1 MNGTLLKI
9 VQNRENCSLKER
21 KVADAIL
28 SDPSGL
34 LTRTITEYA
43 EYIGTSPSTVTRFCH
58 RMELSG
64 YPELRL
70 LIAKDN
76 NSPNFN
82 IGSLSTQDEE
92 DVPETTEKIIEDVI
106 ANAYSSI
113 GQLNRLFVI
122 SNLEKAVSIISQT
135 RHIILCGVGASGI
148 VAKDFHQKL
157 CRIGISSHYDDD
169 FDLVKVQVTS
179 YDERDTVIAFSYSG
193 AKAEIK
199 SILKIAK
206 KKNVNII
213 TVTKAGVNPIASLA
227 DVNLQVAPSEALVRN
242 GATVSRL
249 QMLLVVDVLYQMLL
263 RNSPTFNTLMET
275 WNNVSGE
282 KDDK

>member
-1 MNGTLLKI
+1 M
-9 VQNRENCSLKER
+9 
-21 KVADAIL
+21 ADAIL
-28 SDPSGL
+28 SDPSCV

-43 EYIGTSPSTVTRFCH
+43 EYIGTSPSTITRFCH

-70 LIAKDN
+70 SIAKDN
-76 NSPNFN
+76 SSPNFTV
-82 IGSLSTQDEE
+82 GSISKQYDET
-92 DVPETTEKIIEDVI
+92 VPDSTEKIIEEIV

-113 GQLNRLFVI
+113 GQLNRLF
-122 SNLEKAVSIISQT
+122 SPSYLERAVSLISES

-169 FDLVKVQVTS
+169 FDLIKVQVTS
-179 YDERDTVIAFSYSG
+179 YDERDLVIAFSYSG
-193 AKAEIK
+193 AKPEIK
-199 SILKIAK
+199 GILKIAK
-206 KKNVNII
+206 RKNVNII
-213 TVTKAGVNPIASLA
+213 AVTKAGGNPIASLS
-227 DVNLQVAPSEALVRN
+227 DINLQVAPSEALVRN

-263 RNSPTFNTLMET
+263 RNFSTSNTLIET

-282 KDDK
+282 ER

>member
-9 VQNRENCSLKER
+9 VQNREICSLKER

-28 SDPSGL
+28 SDPSCV

-43 EYIGTSPSTVTRFCH
+43 EYIGTSPSTITRFCH

-70 LIAKDN
+70 SIAKDN
-76 NSPNFN
+76 SSPNFTV
-82 IGSLSTQDEE
+82 GSISKQYDET
-92 DVPETTEKIIEDVI
+92 VPDSTEKIIEEVV

-113 GQLNRLFVI
+113 GQLNRLF
-122 SNLEKAVSIISQT
+122 SSSYLERAVSLISES

-169 FDLVKVQVTS
+169 FDLIKVQVTS
-179 YDERDTVIAFSYSG
+179 YDERDLVIAFSYSG
-193 AKAEIK
+193 AKPEIK
-199 SILKIAK
+199 GILKIAK
-206 KKNVNII
+206 RKNVNII
-213 TVTKAGVNPIASLA
+213 AVTKAGGNPIASLS
-227 DVNLQVAPSEALVRN
+227 DINLQVAPSEALVRN

-263 RNSPTFNTLMET
+263 RNFSTSNTLMET

-282 KDDK
+282 ER

>member
-9 VQNRENCSLKER
+9 VQNREICSLKER

-28 SDPSGL
+28 SDPSCV

-43 EYIGTSPSTVTRFCH
+43 EYIGTSPSTITRFCH

-70 LIAKDN
+70 SIAKDN
-76 NSPNFN
+76 SSPNFTV
-82 IGSLSTQDEE
+82 GSISKQYDET
-92 DVPETTEKIIEDVI
+92 VPDSTEKIIEEVV

-113 GQLNRLFVI
+113 GQLNRLF
-122 SNLEKAVSIISQT
+122 SPSYLERAVSLISES

-169 FDLVKVQVTS
+169 FDLIKVQVTS
-179 YDERDTVIAFSYSG
+179 YDERDLAIAFSYSG
-193 AKAEIK
+193 AKPEIK
-199 SILKIAK
+199 GILKIAK
-206 KKNVNII
+206 RKNVNII
-213 TVTKAGVNPIASLA
+213 AVTKAGGNPIASLS
-227 DVNLQVAPSEALVRN
+227 DINLQVAPSEALVRN

-263 RNSPTFNTLMET
+263 RNFSTSNTLMET

-282 KDDK
+282 ER

>member
-9 VQNRENCSLKER
+9 VQNREICSLKER

-28 SDPSGL
+28 SDPSCV

-43 EYIGTSPSTVTRFCH
+43 EYIGTSPSTITRFCH

-70 LIAKDN
+70 SIAKDN
-76 NSPNFN
+76 SSPNFTV
-82 IGSLSTQDEE
+82 GSISKQYDET
-92 DVPETTEKIIEDVI
+92 VPDSTEKIIEDVV

-113 GQLNRLFVI
+113 GQLNRLF
-122 SNLEKAVSIISQT
+122 SPSYLERAVSLISES
-135 RHIILCGVGASGI
+135 RH
-148 VAKDFHQKL
+148 KL

-169 FDLVKVQVTS
+169 FDLIKFQVTS
-179 YDERDTVIAFSYSG
+179 YDERDLVIAFSYSG
-193 AKAEIK
+193 AKPEIK
-199 SILKIAK
+199 GILKIAK
-206 KKNVNII
+206 RKNVNII
-213 TVTKAGVNPIASLA
+213 AVTKAGGNPIASLS
-227 DVNLQVAPSEALVRN
+227 DINLQVAPSEALVRN

-263 RNSPTFNTLMET
+263 RNFSTSNTLIET

-282 KDDK
+282 ER

>member
-9 VQNRENCSLKER
+9 VQNREICSLKER

-28 SDPSGL
+28 SDPSCV

-43 EYIGTSPSTVTRFCH
+43 EYIGTSPSTITRFCH

-70 LIAKDN
+70 SIAKDN
-76 NSPNFN
+76 SSPNFTV
-82 IGSLSTQDEE
+82 GSISKQYDET
-92 DVPETTEKIIEDVI
+92 VPDSTEKIIEEVV

-113 GQLNRLFVI
+113 GQLNRLF
-122 SNLEKAVSIISQT
+122 SPSYLEKAVSLISES

-169 FDLVKVQVTS
+169 FDLIKVQVTS
-179 YDERDTVIAFSYSG
+179 YDERDLVIAFSYSG
-193 AKAEIK
+193 AKPEIK
-199 SILKIAK
+199 GILKIAK
-206 KKNVNII
+206 RKNVNII
-213 TVTKAGVNPIASLA
+213 AVTKAGGNPIASFS
-227 DVNLQVAPSEALVRN
+227 DINLQVAPSEALVRN

-263 RNSPTFNTLMET
+263 RNFSTSNTLMET

-282 KDDK
+282 ER

>member
-9 VQNRENCSLKER
+9 VQNREICSLKER

-28 SDPSGL
+28 SDPSCV

-43 EYIGTSPSTVTRFCH
+43 EYIGTSPSTITRFCH

-70 LIAKDN
+70 SIAKDN
-76 NSPNFN
+76 SSPNFTV
-82 IGSLSTQDEE
+82 GSISKQYDET
-92 DVPETTEKIIEDVI
+92 VPDSTEKIIEEVV

-113 GQLNRLFVI
+113 GQLNRLF
-122 SNLEKAVSIISQT
+122 SSSYLERAVSLISES

-169 FDLVKVQVTS
+169 FDLIKVQVTS
-179 YDERDTVIAFSYSG
+179 YDERDLAIAFSYSG
-193 AKAEIK
+193 AKPEIK
-199 SILKIAK
+199 GILKIAK
-206 KKNVNII
+206 RKNVNII
-213 TVTKAGVNPIASLA
+213 AVTKAGGNPIASLS
-227 DVNLQVAPSEALVRN
+227 DINLQVAPSEALVRN

-263 RNSPTFNTLMET
+263 RNFSTSNTLMET

-282 KDDK
+282 ER